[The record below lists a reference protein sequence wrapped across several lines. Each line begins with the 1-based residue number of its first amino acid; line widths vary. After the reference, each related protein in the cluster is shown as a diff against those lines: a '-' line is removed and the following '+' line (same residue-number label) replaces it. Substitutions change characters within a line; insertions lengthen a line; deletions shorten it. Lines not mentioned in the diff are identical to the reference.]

1 MRTLHLGDLTGR
13 GTLYAPAVSSPT
25 HPLFC
30 YISLL
35 DSLIWNTFF
44 VVLFRMSSHSIFMY
58 IKLGVQTN
66 YPSAWMFLFR
76 TLATT
81 FPTFYRMKTACSFWV
96 WKLSNDACPLNLVP
110 TASFL
115 TRITGEES
123 QLISNA

>member
-1 MRTLHLGDLTGR
+1 MRTLQLGDLRGR

-25 HPLFC
+25 HPPFFYL
-30 YISLL
+30 SLL
-35 DSLIWNTFF
+35 DSLILNTFF

-58 IKLGVQTN
+58 IKLGVETN

-81 FPTFYRMKTACSFWV
+81 FPTFYCMKTACSFWV

-110 TASFL
+110 IASFL